1 MSSGRVWVPD
11 VKPGTLSSPKPD
23 GSTPSPLTSTS
34 NEMTFFVTS
43 AGSGNGA
50 DLGGLSGA
58 DALCER
64 LARGGDKRHEERRN
78 VFHMQQRSAK
88 RTRASN
94 YGTLSL
100 TSKHHKGQNVWEN
113 EKNAQLVAGRRVAKK
128 FPISIS

>member
-1 MSSGRVWVPD
+1 VSSGRVWVPD

-43 AGSGNGA
+43 AGSGKRA

-64 LARGGDKRHEERRN
+64 LAHAAGTSGMKNGEMCFTCN
-78 VFHMQQRSAK
+78 SNLQSALVPAIMALYPFHPNTTKAK
-88 RTRASN
+88 
-94 YGTLSL
+94 
-100 TSKHHKGQNVWEN
+100 NVWEN
-113 EKNAQLVAGRRVAKK
+113 EKKRNL
-128 FPISIS
+128 